1 MWLVKREKS
10 TFSSKKCL
18 AYRSRWNFP
27 SGIELPR
34 RELVMYPVTCGVVG
48 MPHGLEPCLW
58 PACIMGFTQKGPALA
73 TGLKQGSLKIVFRVF
88 LLPKIFLVTHSVHHS
103 PGSFLSHKGFFH
115 IRGGLESMK
124 TTFIGPSI
132 CPASMNRQSCDPLC
146 LGCQKNI
153 GQFCC

>member
-1 MWLVKREKS
+1 MWLVKREKF
-10 TFSSKKCL
+10 TFSSKKCP
-18 AYRSRWNFP
+18 AYRSRWNLP
-27 SGIELPR
+27 SRMELPQ
-34 RELVMYPVTCGVVG
+34 RELIMYPVTCGVVG

-73 TGLKQGSLKIVFRVF
+73 TRLKQGSLKIVFRV
-88 LLPKIFLVTHSVHHS
+88 LPLPKILLVTHPVHHS
-103 PGSFLSHKGFFH
+103 PGSFLSIKGFFQ

-124 TTFIGPSI
+124 TTFIGPTI
-132 CPASMNRQSCDPLC
+132 CPASMNRPSCDPLC